1 MSLKTALLSSS
12 MLQRFNTIGVKLVAT
27 VGTALVLLL
36 AGSFLFLLQRRMRLD
51 REDFIR
57 ELSTITSYAESVR
70 EYLAEHQRVFLRRDT
85 VYTQM
90 PTVPIIAAWQTA
102 QKYAE
107 GKGYTF
113 RTPSLNARASR
124 NEPDGFERQALERFA
139 RDSGAQQH
147 FEETALDGHRVFRYA
162 VPVRLTKDCLRCHG
176 GVKGEADEFGHP
188 KEGMREGELKGAFVV
203 TAPMTFLDARRRS
216 DRIALAGVGVA
227 TIFAIT
233 VILMFVVRRITSP
246 LNELVGATRT
256 LGEGKLEGVAPVRSG
271 DEVGQLARAFNEM
284 AAKLRASYENL
295 EEKVEARTSEL
306 KRSQAQLLQ
315 AAKLASI
322 GELVGGIAHEINNP
336 TGVIVMRAATL
347 MEDAKALGLSEDLLS
362 DIEAIQR
369 QSSRLATITSGLLQ
383 FSRQSP
389 FAPTPVD
396 LNRVVERPISFVEPT
411 LRNRGIACHLDL
423 DESLPLV
430 SADATRIEQV
440 LLNLYTNAIDAMPGG
455 GKLTVQTR
463 HVPRLEAGEGGRP
476 AEASKAVSPGEDG
489 RGEWVMISV
498 RDTGEGIQSENLTRI
513 FDPFFTTK
521 EVGKGTGLGLAIS
534 YGIVQEHGGRIEV
547 ESRWGHGAEF
557 RVYLPA
563 VKDKA

>member
-1 MSLKTALLSSS
+1 

-57 ELSTITSYAESVR
+57 ELSTITNYAESVR
-70 EYLAEHQRVFLRRDT
+70 EYLAENIGALLPRDT
-85 VYTQM
+85 ASQM
-90 PTVPIIAAWQTA
+90 HTVPIIVAWQTA
-102 QKYAE
+102 QRYAE

-113 RTPSLNARASR
+113 RTPSLNPRSLR
-124 NEPDGFERQALERFA
+124 NQPDDFERAALERFS
-139 RDSGAQQH
+139 RDVGVEQYY
-147 FEETALDGHRVFRYA
+147 EETVLEGQRMFRYA
-162 VPVRLTKDCLRCHG
+162 VPVRLTKDCLQCHG
-176 GVKGEADEFGHP
+176 GVKGEADEFGYP
-188 KEGMREGELKGAFVV
+188 KEGMREGDLKGAFVV
-203 TAPMTFLDARRRS
+203 TAPMAFLDARRRS
-216 DRIALAGVGVA
+216 DRVALAGVGVA
-227 TIFAIT
+227 TIVAIT
-233 VILMFVVRRITSP
+233 AILMFVVRRITSP
-246 LNELVGATRT
+246 LNELVGVAHT
-256 LGEGKLEGVAPVRSG
+256 LGEGNLEQVAPVRSG

-284 AAKLRASYENL
+284 AARLRASYENL
-295 EEKVEARTSEL
+295 EEKVEARTAEL

-389 FAPTPVD
+389 FAPAPVD

-411 LRNRGIACHLDL
+411 LRNRGIACRLDL

-440 LLNLYTNAIDAMPGG
+440 LLNLYTNAIDAMPRGG
-455 GKLTVQTR
+455 ELTVRTR
-463 HVPRLEAGEGGRP
+463 HVPRVGAGEGGRS
-476 AEASKAVSPGEDG
+476 AEASKMISLGEDG

-534 YGIVQEHGGRIEV
+534 YGIIQEHGGRIEV

-557 RVYLPA
+557 RIYLPT
-563 VKDKA
+563 VKDKERETHSA

>member
-1 MSLKTALLSSS
+1 

-27 VGTALVLLL
+27 VGTALVLIL
-36 AGSFLFLLQRRMRLD
+36 AGSFLFLMQRRMRLD
-51 REDFIR
+51 QEDFIR
-57 ELSTITSYAESVR
+57 ELSTITNYAKSVR
-70 EYLAEHQRVFLRRDT
+70 EYLAEHQHAFLKQDT

-107 GKGYTF
+107 GKGYAF

-124 NEPDGFERQALERFA
+124 NEPDAFERRALGRFA
-139 RDSGAQQH
+139 RDSGAWQH
-147 FEETALDGHRVFRYA
+147 FEETVLDGQGVFRYA

-176 GVKGEADEFGHP
+176 GVKGDPDEFGYP
-188 KEGMREGELKGAFVV
+188 KEGMGVGDLKGAFVV
-203 TAPMTFLDARRRS
+203 TAPMTFLETRRRS
-216 DRIALAGVGVA
+216 DRVAFAGVGVA
-227 TIFAIT
+227 TIIAIT
-233 VILMFVVRRITSP
+233 AILMFVVRRITSP
-246 LNELVGATRT
+246 LNELVVATRT
-256 LGEGKLEGVAPVRSG
+256 LGEGDLGQVAPVRSG
-271 DEVGQLARAFNEM
+271 DEVGQLAQAFNEM
-284 AAKLRASYENL
+284 AAKLKASYENL

-306 KRSQAQLLQ
+306 KHSQAQLLQ

-347 MEDAKALGLSEDLLS
+347 MEDAKALGLSEDLLN
-362 DIEAIQR
+362 DIEVIQR
-369 QSSRLATITSGLLQ
+369 QSSKLATITSGLLQ

-396 LNRVVERPISFVEPT
+396 LNKVVARPISFVEPT

-423 DESLPLV
+423 GGPLPLV

-455 GKLTVQTR
+455 GELTVQTR
-463 HVPRLEAGEGGRP
+463 HVPRLEAGERGRP
-476 AEASKAVSPGEDG
+476 AAGPSKMIVLGEDG

-498 RDTGEGIQSENLTRI
+498 RDSGEGIQSENLTRI

-534 YGIVQEHGGRIEV
+534 YGIIQEHGGRIEV

-557 RVYLPA
+557 RIYLPT